1 LALILRGILRF
12 IILISTANPVLIS
25 RHIVSEFAEKVLQVP
40 LADVQT
46 TLLYRQHTGTDEENL
61 LFKARVQ
68 AYATNTWKNYIH
80 NVQGF
85 INFCAN
91 RSLNVFECTPYI
103 VNLYL
108 LHLAQSD
115 YSYSNVQQ
123 KLTAISFLFRF
134 FLVPDP
140 TGDQMVS
147 DVLKFVSK
155 VTSHVDRKKSGFGSA
170 EVRKLWDKLEAK
182 FGAIESMP
190 LVELRTFVMIVTQHA
205 TLCRYSDIQ
214 NVKLSDVL
222 HEVDY
227 FEIHIGYSKTDQSG
241 IGQIALLPRAPN
253 VFRDPHQLMCCYLHK
268 LDSVNASPDCYLFP
282 PLR

>member
-1 LALILRGILRF
+1 
-12 IILISTANPVLIS
+12 
-25 RHIVSEFAEKVLQVP
+25 VLQVP
-40 LADVQT
+40 LADVQS
-46 TLLYRQHTGTDEENL
+46 TLLYRQHAGTDEEDL

-68 AYATNTWKNYIH
+68 AYAINTWKNYIH
-80 NVQGF
+80 NLQVF
-85 INFCAN
+85 LSFCAH
-91 RSLNVFECTPYI
+91 RSLNVFECTPYV

-108 LHLAQSD
+108 LHLAQAN
-115 YSYSNVQQ
+115 YSYTNVQH

-140 TGDQMVS
+140 TTDQMVK

-155 VTSHVDRKKSGFGSA
+155 VTSHVDRKKCGFGSA
-170 EVRKLWDKLEAK
+170 EVRKLWDKLESK
-182 FGAIESMP
+182 YGNIEAMP

-253 VFRDPHQLMCCYLHK
+253 VFRDPHQLMCCYLHR
-268 LDSVNASPDCYLFP
+268 LDAVNVSPDCYLFP